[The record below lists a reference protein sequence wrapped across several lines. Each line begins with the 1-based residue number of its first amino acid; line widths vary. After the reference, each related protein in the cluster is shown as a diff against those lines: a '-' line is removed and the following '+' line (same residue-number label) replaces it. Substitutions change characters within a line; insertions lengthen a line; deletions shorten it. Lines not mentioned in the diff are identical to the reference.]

1 MALNQ
6 KITKKIK
13 EKSANDDF
21 LRNKLIYLLSRVDE
35 GKQPKREIEKNYQR
49 DKIS

>member
-13 EKSANDDF
+13 EKASGDNF
-21 LRNKLIYLLSRVDE
+21 LKNKLISLLYRIDE
-35 GKQPKREIEKNYQR
+35 GKQPKREIEKII
-49 DKIS
+49 KEIK

>member
-13 EKSANDDF
+13 GKTSGDSF
-21 LRNKLIYLLSRVDE
+21 LKNKLISLLSRVDE
-35 GKQPKREIEKNYQR
+35 GKQPKREIEKII
-49 DKIS
+49 KEIK

>member
-13 EKSANDDF
+13 EKANDDF
-21 LRNKLIYLLSRVDE
+21 LKNKMISLLSRIDE
-35 GKQPKREIEKNYQR
+35 GKQPKREIEKIINEI
-49 DKIS
+49 K